1 MRHGPV
7 LGDVSQGGLGA
18 GRPQFGCLAVP
29 ETSVL
34 PSADEVASEDD
45 LEKAAERQYLA
56 SVGKEKEWLS
66 EEQVRLVGKAWVAV
80 SGLG

>member
-1 MRHGPV
+1 MSLCAP
-7 LGDVSQGGLGA
+7 A
-18 GRPQFGCLAVP
+18 C
-29 ETSVL
+29 T
-34 PSADEVASEDD
+34 DEVASEDD

-80 SGLG
+80 AGQG